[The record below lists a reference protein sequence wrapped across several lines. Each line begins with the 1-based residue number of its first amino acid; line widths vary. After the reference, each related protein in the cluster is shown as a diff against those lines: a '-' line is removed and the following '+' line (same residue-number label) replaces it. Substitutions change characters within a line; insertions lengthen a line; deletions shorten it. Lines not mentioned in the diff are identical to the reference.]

1 MFDVRRIARV
11 LGLSSAVLFAAAP
24 LAVAADAEKSADA
37 PKTEKKDA
45 APFEVRAE
53 KNITYYSG
61 PDADKI
67 KHRLDLYLP
76 KGKDDFPVVMFVHGG
91 AWMMGDKDFF
101 GVHEA
106 IGRMFARHGIGSAVI
121 SYRLSPSV
129 KHPEHIKDVARA
141 FAWLHNDIKQYGGRP
156 DQLFICGHSA
166 GGHLVALLA
175 TDESYLKAEGLA
187 LSDIK
192 GVMPISGV
200 YLIPDKW
207 LTTVFGEDAAVRK
220 AASPLHEIHAGCPPF
235 CILYGDDDFPT
246 CGLVSERFCK
256 ALKEEKVSVES
267 HEIKK
272 RSHISIITDCAK
284 DDDPCAKLM
293 IDFVMQHAGAAK

>member
-1 MFDVRRIARV
+1 MSNRRLIV
-11 LGLSSAVLFAAAP
+11 NFLGLWAVVSQIASGAI
-24 LAVAADAEKSADA
+24 AADEQESDKHASA
-37 PKTEKKDA
+37 PR
-45 APFEVRAE
+45 EVRAE
-53 KNITYYSG
+53 RNITYYDG

-76 KGKDDFPVVMFVHGG
+76 KGKSDFPVVMFVHGG
-91 AWMMGDKDFF
+91 AWMFGDKDFF
-101 GVHEA
+101 GAHEA

-121 SYRLSPSV
+121 SYRLSPAV

-141 FAWLHNDIKQYGGRP
+141 FAWVHANIKKYGGRP
-156 DQLFICGHSA
+156 DELFVCGHSA
-166 GGHLVALLA
+166 GGHLVSLLA
-175 TDESYLKAEGLA
+175 TDESYLKAEGLS
-187 LSDIK
+187 LNDIK

-207 LTTVFGEDAAVRK
+207 LTSVFGEDAAVRK
-220 AASPLHEIHAGCPPF
+220 AASPLRDIHAGCPPF

-246 CGLVSERFCK
+246 CNVVSERFCK
-256 ALKEEKVSVES
+256 ALEDDKVPAES

-272 RSHISIITDCAK
+272 RSHISIITEAAK

-293 IDFVMQHAGAAK
+293 VDFVNKHVGDAK